1 MTKRSEQKEQRRREI
16 IYKGLELFVQKG
28 YAGTKTSEIA
38 KELGISQGLLFHYFP
53 TKESL
58 YLELVKLGVQ
68 GTELFQGEIDNPYEY
83 IFQVLKEFL
92 ERTKVDRMTAK
103 MFILVDRAQNKE
115 TTPLAVYEAAKQVTI
130 IEASVP
136 IIEKGQTLGQFRA
149 GDPLALSYAFW
160 NAVQGNMEELA
171 RKEEMP
177 VPEPHW
183 LMAILKK

>member
-16 IYKGLELFVQKG
+16 IFKGLELFVQKG
-28 YAGTKTSEIA
+28 YAGTKTSDIA
-38 KELGISQGLLFHYFP
+38 KELGISEGLLFHYFP

-68 GTELFQGEIDNPYEY
+68 GTEVFQEDIENPYEY
-83 IFQVLKEFL
+83 LFNILKEFF

-115 TTPLAVYEAAKQVTI
+115 TTPPAVYEAAKQVSI

-136 IIEKGQTLGQFRA
+136 IIEKGQSMGQFRE
-149 GDPLALSYAFW
+149 GDTLALSYAFW
-160 NAVQGNMEELA
+160 NALQGNMEELA
-171 RKEEMP
+171 RKDEMP
-177 VPEPHW
+177 VPEPEW

>member
-1 MTKRSEQKEQRRREI
+1 MTKRSEQKEKRRIEI
-16 IYKGLELFVQKG
+16 IYKGLDLFVQKG

-38 KELGISQGLLFHYFP
+38 KELGISEGLFFHYFP

-58 YLELVKLGVQ
+58 YIELVKLGVQ
-68 GTELFQGEIDNPYEY
+68 GTEIFEGDIDNPYEY
-83 IFQVLKEFL
+83 LFQILKEFL
-92 ERTKVDRMTAK
+92 ERTKMNRRVAK

-115 TTPLAVYEAAKQVTI
+115 TTPPAVYEVAKQVII

-136 IIEKGQTLGQFRA
+136 IIEKGQSLGQFRD

-171 RKEEMP
+171 RKDEMP
-177 VPEPHW
+177 VPEPDW